1 MERLGLSIIGTAASQ
16 HDGDNKH
23 KGVREGEGKTSR
35 RWAWGQG
42 RGGHRAVYASMVWS
56 PAMECVSVESESY
69 EAWLHGWTNLRW
81 SCGRGSGALPGAV

>member
-1 MERLGLSIIGTAASQ
+1 
-16 HDGDNKH
+16 
-23 KGVREGEGKTSR
+23 
-35 RWAWGQG
+35 
-42 RGGHRAVYASMVWS
+42 VYASMVWT